1 MPEAM
6 SHDAVLL
13 RTEDVSGSYVRGVN
27 AVHSLSVHVRRG
39 EVVSLLGVNGAGKT
53 TTLRLIAGAMRATT
67 GTLEFDG
74 HRVTSLSMSA
84 RVSRGITL
92 VPQGHQLFPDLTV
105 QENLELGAYAR
116 RRVKRLMKQRL
127 DQVTAMFPALESRM
141 RQRAGSLSGGERAM
155 VAVGRGLMSDPKLL
169 LLDEPSAGLS
179 PVMRTRL
186 FTAIAQLAKEQG
198 LGVVLAEQDVDNALA
213 ITDRVYV
220 LQSGKVIREG
230 DSTTVG
236 KDIFESFMGIDTGVE
251 SVADVDSEVR
261 SSWE

>member
-1 MPEAM
+1 MSEAM
-6 SHDAVLL
+6 SNDIIL
-13 RTEDVSGSYVRGVN
+13 RAQGVSGSYVRGVN
-27 AVHSLSVHVRRG
+27 AVHSLSIHVRKG
-39 EVVSLLGVNGAGKT
+39 EIVSLLGVNGAGKT
-53 TTLRLIAGAMRATT
+53 TTLRLLAGAMRATA

-74 HRVTSLSMSA
+74 NPVTSLSMPA

-92 VPQGHQLFPDLTV
+92 VPQGHQLFPNLTV

-116 RRVKRLMKQRL
+116 RRMKRRL
-127 DQVTAMFPALESRM
+127 DLVTAMFPALESRM

-169 LLDEPSAGLS
+169 LLDEPSAGLA

-186 FTAIAQLAKEQG
+186 FTTIVQLAKEQG
-198 LGVVLAEQDVDNALA
+198 LGVVLAEQDVDNALL

-230 DSTTVG
+230 DSTIVG
-236 KDIFESFMGIDTGVE
+236 KDIFESFMGIDAD
-251 SVADVDSEVR
+251 ADVDSAMR

>member
-1 MPEAM
+1 MPEPDDTIFRA
-6 SHDAVLL
+6 
-13 RTEDVSGSYVRGVN
+13 EGVSGSYVRGVN
-27 AVHSLSVHVRRG
+27 AVHSLSIHVGRG
-39 EVVSLLGVNGAGKT
+39 EIVSLLGVNGAGKT
-53 TTLRLIAGAMRATT
+53 TTLRLFAGAMRATA
-67 GTLEFDG
+67 GTLEFEG
-74 HRVTSLSMSA
+74 NRVTSLSMPA

-92 VPQGHQLFPDLTV
+92 VPQGHQLFPGLTV

-116 RRVKRLMKQRL
+116 RRMARHL
-127 DQVTAMFPALESRM
+127 DRVTAMFPALEPRM

-186 FTAIAQLAKEQG
+186 FTTIAQLAKEQG
-198 LGVVLAEQDVDNALA
+198 LGVVLAEQDVDNALS

-220 LQSGKVIREG
+220 LQSGRVIREG
-230 DSTTVG
+230 DSTVVG
-236 KDIFESFMGIDTGVE
+236 KDIFETFMGIDVDVD
-251 SVADVDSEVR
+251 SDADVDSEVR